1 MLLALDGISSNGASG
16 TSEEIG
22 RLHAAT
28 SELLS
33 LLPSSITEQYA
44 LSLRNILPSYV

>member
-16 TSEEIG
+16 TSEEMG
-22 RLHAAT
+22 RLHSIT

-33 LLPSSITEQYA
+33 HLPPSITEQCA
-44 LSLRNILPSYV
+44 L